1 MEGRKGKSLIGLL
14 IANVLKIVD
23 LVSKYSRWSSNL
35 AMMYYFYLL
44 NQLFLKCLTMT
55 FIAEWGDR
63 SQLATI
69 VLAGINN
76 VYGVIVGE
84 EDKCHL

>member
-1 MEGRKGKSLIGLL
+1 
-14 IANVLKIVD
+14 
-23 LVSKYSRWSSNL
+23 
-35 AMMYYFYLL
+35 
-44 NQLFLKCLTMT
+44 MT

-76 VYGVIVGE
+76 VYGVIVGQQE
-84 EDKCHL
+84 ERVSQSVNFRHCRRLSGPHGVHRGRGAGRDDRGQVHLCAVPDTHR

>member
-1 MEGRKGKSLIGLL
+1 M
-14 IANVLKIVD
+14 IADVLKIVD
-23 LVSKYSRWSSNL
+23 LVSKYSRWNSNL
-35 AMMYYFYLL
+35 AMYFFYLL

-84 EDKCHL
+84 WPHVIN

>member
-1 MEGRKGKSLIGLL
+1 M
-14 IANVLKIVD
+14 
-23 LVSKYSRWSSNL
+23 
-35 AMMYYFYLL
+35 YLL

-84 EDKCHL
+84 WHKSSYRGLNICPQEAVWATQSALGQRCCSG

>member
-1 MEGRKGKSLIGLL
+1 
-14 IANVLKIVD
+14 
-23 LVSKYSRWSSNL
+23 
-35 AMMYYFYLL
+35 
-44 NQLFLKCLTMT
+44 MT

-84 EDKCHL
+84 EGKCHLLKSS

>member
-1 MEGRKGKSLIGLL
+1 
-14 IANVLKIVD
+14 
-23 LVSKYSRWSSNL
+23 
-35 AMMYYFYLL
+35 
-44 NQLFLKCLTMT
+44 MT

-76 VYGVIVGE
+76 VYGVIVGQE
-84 EDKCHL
+84 ARVSVLC